1 MLARLLFLPAVVRM
15 YMRIL
20 RSNQIVFL
28 TTRTMYVHIGG
39 KLVLCIREEAVLAV
53 KKCLL
58 LVSSM
63 AVQLSETFHDDLSHC
78 QDDCRLFRRKYSH
91 LLMPPRVLMFAVNV
105 VPVVT
110 CSVMYYLCDVLF
122 NS

>member
-1 MLARLLFLPAVVRM
+1 MPARLLFVSAVVRM
-15 YMRIL
+15 YMSIL

-39 KLVLCIREEAVLAV
+39 KLVLCVREEAVLAV

-58 LVSSM
+58 LASSL
-63 AVQLSETFHDDLSHC
+63 AVQLSETFHDVISHC
-78 QDDCRLFRRKYSH
+78 QDNDCRLFRRKYSH
-91 LLMPPRVLMFAVNV
+91 LLMPPRVLMFTVNV

-110 CSVMYYLCDVLF
+110 CSVMY
-122 NS
+122 